1 MHIKIILLIAGLLII
16 ICFPAMAYGN
26 SQQPALPDFRCGYEA
41 PPAETP
47 PDPVPARRDYM
58 SVALLASALGLGTY
72 LVFEKRKRQ
81 WIWALMVFSLLVFG
95 FVRKGCI
102 CPVGAIQNVAMTSSD
117 SSCAL
122 PLVVIALFLLPLA
135 LSLFYG
141 RIFCGSVCPLGAI
154 QDAVLLNP
162 LSVPR
167 WLEVPLRTLGYLY
180 LALAALLAAGGA
192 GFIICRYDP
201 FVAFFRLSSNLNALA
216 LGGVLLIAGI
226 FIGRPYCRFLCPY
239 GILLRQFSRLS
250 RRNVSISPDHCI
262 RCGLCQDS
270 CPFGAIH
277 KPTGRPSREK
287 VEKRKKMMAGLI
299 LLFPLIVA
307 AGVLLGGGSSEVLS
321 RAHPDVRLSER
332 IYLEEQG
339 LVTGTTDAS
348 RAFWKDDKSP
358 EKLYELSAGIQRW
371 FLRGGR
377 LAGGLI
383 GLIVA
388 LTMMQHTVC
397 RSFDSYRA
405 DPGDCLACGRCFEFC
420 PRERLR
426 RRHRQQQKNSD
437 MPHPSGGAG

>member
-1 MHIKIILLIAGLLII
+1 MHMKKSLLMASLLII
-16 ICFPAMAYGN
+16 FCFPPMAYGN
-26 SQQPALPDFRCGYEA
+26 SQQPALPDFHCGYEA

-47 PDPVPARRDYM
+47 PVPARRNYM

-72 LVFEKRKRQ
+72 LVFKKRKRR
-81 WIWALMVFSLLVFG
+81 WIWALMVFSLVVFG
-95 FVRKGCI
+95 FVRKGCV
-102 CPVGAIQNVAMTSSD
+102 CPVGAIQNLAMTSFD

-122 PLVVIALFLLPLA
+122 PLVVIALFLLPLV

-141 RIFCGSVCPLGAI
+141 RVFCGSVCPLGAI

-162 LSVPR
+162 LSVPH

-180 LALAALLAAGGA
+180 LALAVLLAAGGA

-250 RRNVSISPDHCI
+250 RRKVSISPDHCVK
-262 RCGLCQDS
+262 CGLCEDS

-277 KPTGRPSREK
+277 KPTGRPSQEK
-287 VEKRKKMMAGLI
+287 VVKRKKILASLI
-299 LLFPLIVA
+299 LLLPLIVA
-307 AGVLLGGGSSEVLS
+307 AGVMIGAGSSGFLS
-321 RAHPDVRLSER
+321 RSHPDVRLSER

-348 RAFWKDDKSP
+348 RAFWRGDKSP

-371 FLRGGR
+371 FLRGGQ
-377 LAGGLI
+377 LVGGLI
-383 GLIVA
+383 GLVIA
-388 LTMMQHTVC
+388 LTMMKHTVF

-420 PRERLR
+420 PQERVR
-426 RRHRQQQKNSD
+426 RRQMQQRKKSEI
-437 MPHPSGGAG
+437 PHPSGGD